1 MIQCFSRIPQLDNYQ
16 QSEGLDQ
23 VKREGSS
30 KLSWT
35 MQQRL
40 ILERIPGSVAL
51 VQSHVVFGYG
61 GEIIG
66 QWEPFSSFLKLV
78 SSRGQCWAACWQ
90 SQDAAFQENA
100 YKCPINCQE
109 LSLLLQVNC
118 NLQDSITQ
126 EISCGFTNST
136 AISHQKCSVWCT
148 FGFCRIKLIERAFLD
163 VQTFLLGNILLQIVM
178 ILEERFFVISLGF
191 LSFFWVI
198 ESCECCGKMPLI
210 TAFCLFYSLSSIVFN
225 EKIRPKT
232 LDNACITPPPPPR
245 FIYE

>member
-1 MIQCFSRIPQLDNYQ
+1 MVSCFCCW
-16 QSEGLDQ
+16 
-23 VKREGSS
+23 K
-30 KLSWT
+30 T
-35 MQQRL
+35 QQRP
-40 ILERIPGSVAL
+40 ILERIPGWAAL
-51 VQSHVVFGYG
+51 VQSHVVFEYG

-66 QWEPFSSFLKLV
+66 RWEPGCQPFFSFLKLV

-148 FGFCRIKLIERAFLD
+148 FGFCGIKLIERAFLD
-163 VQTFLLGNILLQIVM
+163 VQTFLLGNILL
-178 ILEERFFVISLGF
+178 
-191 LSFFWVI
+191 
-198 ESCECCGKMPLI
+198 
-210 TAFCLFYSLSSIVFN
+210 
-225 EKIRPKT
+225 
-232 LDNACITPPPPPR
+232 
-245 FIYE
+245 